1 MELVVLLALVL
12 AVCVILFPAAF
23 VWYVNSGGLY
33 AAIKEGKLEV
43 FKQIGRAMRIG
54 LLLIVPIGIYALAVW
69 FFFGHFGWQVAL
81 ALSLVMP
88 IVLLVPVLV
97 WATVVSGL
105 SQVVSDAVRRRVI
118 SPRRKVV
125 RTAEE
130 PVLRKIA

>member
-118 SPRRKVV
+118 IPRRKVV

>member
-12 AVCVILFPAAF
+12 AVSVILFPAAF
-23 VWYVNSGGLY
+23 VWYLNSGGLY

-118 SPRRKVV
+118 IPRRKVV